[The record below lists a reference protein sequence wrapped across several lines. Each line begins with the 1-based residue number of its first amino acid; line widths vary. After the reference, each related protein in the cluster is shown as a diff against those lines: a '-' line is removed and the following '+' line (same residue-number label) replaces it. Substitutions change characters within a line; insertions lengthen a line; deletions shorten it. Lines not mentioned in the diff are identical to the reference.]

1 MPDWVWDG
9 MVPCLGGLRA
19 FAIVC
24 VLVSHFY
31 DFPGKWRVGHF
42 GVISFF
48 VISGFL
54 ITLLLLR
61 ERRRTGKIALGA
73 FFQRRALRI
82 LPAYCLLMLV
92 FYGLQLASIHRI
104 SNDTWLAMLTF
115 TQCFV
120 MPTMDP
126 FLNHTWSIAVEE
138 HFYLLWPFLFLR
150 LSLRTVALVLT
161 LFLALSPALRWA
173 LLQSS
178 SPVFDIHYSSLAEM
192 CCIAVGCALA
202 LVVTGGFGTRMRSFS
217 LRPGVCLGVCAGLF
231 AISWGFSRWD
241 KTLSLV
247 MADPLQSAA
256 FGAGLLFV
264 VQLSPGN
271 PIYRILESRLAK
283 GIGVLSYSIYL
294 WQQSFSVQAN
304 AIGSMPLALLLTM
317 LAAGASYFFVEAP
330 FLRLKSRMSSNRG
343 GREIAGRD

>member
-1 MPDWVWDG
+1 MPDWVRDG

-31 DFPGKWRVGHF
+31 DFPGNWRVGHF

-92 FYGLQLASIHRI
+92 FYGFQLVSIHRI

-178 SPVFDIHYSSLAEM
+178 SPVIRHPLLVAGRNVLHRSWLCACAGCYGRLWHKNEIILPSAWRLFGSL
-192 CCIAVGCALA
+192 CRSIRNIVGILA
-202 LVVTGGFGTRMRSFS
+202 LGQNAFVSHGRSTS
-217 LRPGVCLGVCAGLF
+217 ICRIWCWLAVCC
-231 AISWGFSRWD
+231 S
-241 KTLSLV
+241 TLT
-247 MADPLQSAA
+247 
-256 FGAGLLFV
+256 
-264 VQLSPGN
+264 
-271 PIYRILESRLAK
+271 
-283 GIGVLSYSIYL
+283 
-294 WQQSFSVQAN
+294 W
-304 AIGSMPLALLLTM
+304 
-317 LAAGASYFFVEAP
+317 
-330 FLRLKSRMSSNRG
+330 
-343 GREIAGRD
+343 